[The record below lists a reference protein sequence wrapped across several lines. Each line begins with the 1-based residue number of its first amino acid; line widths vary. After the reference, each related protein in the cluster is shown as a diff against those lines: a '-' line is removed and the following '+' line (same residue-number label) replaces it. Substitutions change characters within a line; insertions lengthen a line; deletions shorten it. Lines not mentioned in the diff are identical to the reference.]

1 MSTFKYRVMTRGSGV
16 LEGKRASVSKAELL
30 DYLKKSGHIVLKV
43 EEIGGQKAGKLFSN
57 LFLMS
62 CITILSKIKDII
74 IQYFNFF

>member
-57 LFLMS
+57 RSVKKSYCLFYS
-62 CITILSKIKDII
+62 GTWYIAG
-74 IQYFNFF
+74 